1 MKKAKSQNG
10 VDGKEKR
17 ACANKV
23 EIHRGKVREGK
34 RKQRLTVGTL
44 HLRSWRSQI
53 F

>member
-10 VDGKEKR
+10 VDEKEKR

-34 RKQRLTVGTL
+34 KAEIDGTV
-44 HLRSWRSQI
+44 HYI
-53 F
+53 